1 MRPNLRL
8 KSAVL
13 QTVENQIKNNNPP
26 ETKETLKRL
35 MKMGDS
41 RQEAI
46 RKIAVVMVEEIYDM
60 MKNHEV
66 FNQERFVNKFEKLN

>member
-60 MKNHEV
+60 MKNSEV
-66 FNQERFVNKFEKLN
+66 FNQERFVNKLEKLN